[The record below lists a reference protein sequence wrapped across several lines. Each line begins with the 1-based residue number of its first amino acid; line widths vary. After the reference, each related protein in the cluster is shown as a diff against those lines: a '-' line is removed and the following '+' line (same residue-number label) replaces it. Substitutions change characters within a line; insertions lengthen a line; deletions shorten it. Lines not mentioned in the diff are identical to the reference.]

1 MPVTWQQ
8 LMTVCSIFWKL
19 KRQQTRSVTVPVTS
33 LEAEQAA
40 DQQRDHT
47 CDMEAVNDSG
57 VAVVVHPHSAP
68 PIHRSDQGPE
78 GVQQQGHSAASF
90 TVNGVHVVL
99 QASARA
105 QLSAALG
112 GLLLLP
118 HARSHLGGVR
128 GDAPP

>member
-1 MPVTWQQ
+1 
-8 LMTVCSIFWKL
+8 
-19 KRQQTRSVTVPVTS
+19 
-33 LEAEQAA
+33 
-40 DQQRDHT
+40 
-47 CDMEAVNDSG
+47 MEAVDDSG
-57 VAVVVHPHSAP
+57 VAVVMHPHRAAAVYGG
-68 PIHRSDQGPE
+68 DQGPE

-99 QASARA
+99 QPSTGA

-118 HARSHLGGVR
+118 HARRHLGGVR